1 MKKYKKELGKS
12 AQKEGNEKSPK
23 CDVTIVTCRIERVKL
38 ESTPKYVHM
47 CVCTNGNAQF
57 HECLTLGALTS
68 SLFFIKSSLQFY
80 RWCTRNGNAQ
90 FHVVHQSLYC

>member
-38 ESTPKYVHM
+38 ESTPKYVHT
-47 CVCTNGNAQF
+47 V
-57 HECLTLGALTS
+57 GAES
-68 SLFFIKSSLQFY
+68 IERARKKWRS
-80 RWCTRNGNAQ
+80 
-90 FHVVHQSLYC
+90 